1 MFVPLYLINRRTNKE
16 RMVICIAASNVAAIL
31 LYPWC
36 CNTDIFLY
44 PIHHNKIERIPI
56 KLHSFNPR
64 LMGQSSVDVD
74 VDVSLVMLSR
84 VER

>member
-1 MFVPLYLINRRTNKE
+1 
-16 RMVICIAASNVAAIL
+16 MVICIAASNVAAIL

-36 CNTDIFLY
+36 CNTDTLHY

-56 KLHSFNPR
+56 KLHSLNPR

-74 VDVSLVMLSR
+74 VDVDNVVQSG
-84 VER
+84 EIGIK